1 MSEPQASNEADRLAA
16 DLLPTRMDELA
27 MEGRNDTSVLN
38 ELWAMAFAL
47 PRWYFVGTGKF
58 PNVQPLAVIVDKKP
72 FVMAFTAKGRAD
84 EYARKHG
91 VLAIG
96 DKPSILSF
104 KVESAVRRIVP
115 LQRVGVFGI
124 LFDDFRGGWC
134 IQLERLPDMLR
145 HFQPGGPGGHDVDP
159 GSNPGSDEESDQGS
173 PE

>member
-1 MSEPQASNEADRLAA
+1 MTDPQASNEADRLSA

-27 MEGRNDTSVLN
+27 MEGRTDTSVLN

-72 FVMAFTAKGRAD
+72 FAMAFTAKGRAD

-115 LQRVGVFGI
+115 LQRVGVFGV
-124 LFDDFRGGWC
+124 LFDDVRGGWC
-134 IQLERLPDMLR
+134 IPLQRLPDMLH
-145 HFQPGGPGGHDVDP
+145 HFKPGGPGSTGVDP
-159 GSNPGSDEESDQGS
+159 GTTPDRSADGTDD
-173 PE
+173 

>member
-1 MSEPQASNEADRLAA
+1 MNEPQASNEADRLAA

-38 ELWAMAFAL
+38 ELWAAAFAL

-72 FVMAFTAKGRAD
+72 FAMAFTAKGRAD

-104 KVESAVRRIVP
+104 KVESAVRRIVA

-124 LFDDFRGGWC
+124 LFDDTRGGWC
-134 IQLERLPDMLR
+134 IPLQRLPDMLM
-145 HFQPGGPGGHDVDP
+145 HFRPGGPGHTGVDP
-159 GSNPGSDEESDQGS
+159 NSKPEPRSDAGSND
-173 PE
+173 

>member
-1 MSEPQASNEADRLAA
+1 MTEPQASSEADRLAA

-27 MEGRNDTSVLN
+27 MEGRTDPSALDQ
-38 ELWAMAFAL
+38 LWAMAFAL
-47 PRWYFVGTGKF
+47 PRWYFVGTGQF
-58 PNVQPLAVIVDKKP
+58 PNVQPLAVVIDKKP
-72 FVMAFTAKGRAD
+72 YAMAFTAKGRAD

-124 LFDDFRGGWC
+124 LFDDARGGWC
-134 IQLERLPDMLR
+134 IPLQRLPDMLV
-145 HFQPGGPGGHDVDP
+145 HFQPGGPGSGGRDP
-159 GSNPGSDEESDQGS
+159 RTANDADSAPTD
-173 PE
+173 